1 MFLKNYFLCST
12 SGDKISQKNLLDGFW
27 ILEVGE
33 NYILV
38 LKQLGSRFNYI
49 SICTIK
55 MGKGG
60 KEANKNVDVAAPE
73 DDSEDE
79 EVSQNDVDE
88 SDFDDEDDFDED
100 MLLLKKI

>member
-1 MFLKNYFLCST
+1 
-12 SGDKISQKNLLDGFW
+12 
-27 ILEVGE
+27 
-33 NYILV
+33 
-38 LKQLGSRFNYI
+38 
-49 SICTIK
+49 

-60 KEANKNVDVAAPE
+60 KEANKNVDVAAPK